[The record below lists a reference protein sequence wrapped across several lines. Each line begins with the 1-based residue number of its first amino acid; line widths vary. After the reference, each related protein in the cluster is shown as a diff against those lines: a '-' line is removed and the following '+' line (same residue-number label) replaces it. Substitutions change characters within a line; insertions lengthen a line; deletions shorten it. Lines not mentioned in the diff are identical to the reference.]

1 MRQIGL
7 VEFFCHCY
15 TNPIGTFKYGSNYFV
30 SSPVRNLH
38 NNPAYSVSS
47 SDLSPKFPLRCTAW
61 QIYLNVESI
70 SKYEIC
76 GKLFCIDVNLKT

>member
-7 VEFFCHCY
+7 VDYLCHRY
-15 TNPIGTFKYGSNYFV
+15 TTPIGTFKYGFNYFV
-30 SSPVRNLH
+30 SSPVRNFH
-38 NNPAYSVSS
+38 NIPTYAASS
-47 SDLSPKFPLRCTAW
+47 SDLSAEFPLRYTAW

-76 GKLFCIDVNLKT
+76 GKLFCIGVNLKT